1 MSYKIAGI
9 DVHKKILAVVVSDVE
24 VENEYKFERRMFGS
38 SPDQLRSLAAWLL
51 EQEVEEAVMESTA
64 QYWKPIWEALERY
77 WKPIRQKREG
87 ASRRSGTLHLAQAQS
102 NRGRRGRKRDFP
114 DAERLVKR
122 LVAQELTLSFVP
134 DAEQR
139 LWRTVTRRKY
149 QLTRDRVRLQNQVE
163 SLLEE
168 AHIKLSSLVSDL
180 LGASARRMLKA
191 LAEGET
197 NPAALA
203 ALADQKLR
211 ATPEQ
216 LCDAL
221 GACTDLKPV
230 YRRLLK
236 MALEQ
241 LQFLEQQI
249 GQLDQELA
257 SLLHPHQDAVQ
268 RLAEVPGL
276 GVDSAQQIIA
286 EVGSTAATFP
296 SEKQLSSWVG
306 ACPGDDESA
315 GVNYSHRSPKGN
327 RHMRRILNQSATAA
341 VKAKGTIFE
350 IVYRRTVARLG
361 HQQTIGAIAHR
372 QCRLIWLILH
382 QGVRYEERGPAV
394 TKQSKQRRTAKM
406 IRQLRSL
413 GYRIEPPNPQ
423 HPSPAQG
430 Q

>member
-24 VENEYKFERRMFGS
+24 VDGEFHFERRWFGS
-38 SPDQLRSLAAWLL
+38 NPEQLQSLAAWLV
-51 EQEVEEAVMESTA
+51 EQQTEEVVMESTA
-64 QYWKPIWEALERY
+64 QYWKPVWGALERY
-77 WKPIRQKREG
+77 WKPIREKREG
-87 ASRRSGTLHLAQAQS
+87 ARRKSGTLHLAQALS
-102 NRGRRGRKRDFP
+102 NRGRRGRKRDFR

-122 LVAQELTLSFVP
+122 LVARELILSFVP

-139 LWRTVTRRKY
+139 LWRTVMRRKY
-149 QLTRDRVRLQNQVE
+149 QLTRDHVRLQNQVE

-168 AHIKLSSLVSDL
+168 AHIKLSSFVSDL
-180 LGASARRMLKA
+180 LGLSARRMLKA

-197 NPAALA
+197 DPAALA
-203 ALADQKLR
+203 VLADERLR

-221 GACTDLKPV
+221 GACKELNAV

-236 MALEQ
+236 MALEE
-241 LQFLEQQI
+241 LRLIEEQM
-249 GQLDQELA
+249 GQLDQEMA
-257 SLLHPHQDAVQ
+257 SLLSQHQDAVE

-286 EVGSTAATFP
+286 EVGPTAATFP
-296 SEKQLSSWVG
+296 SEKSLSSWVG
-306 ACPGDDESA
+306 ACPGDEESA

-327 RHMRRILNQSATAA
+327 RHMRRILNQTANAA
-341 VKAKGTIFE
+341 VKTKGSIFE
-350 IVYRRTVARLG
+350 IVYRRTVPRLG

-382 QGVRYEERGPAV
+382 NGVRYEERGPAV
-394 TKQSKQRRTAKM
+394 TKQSKQRRTARM

-413 GYRIEPPNPQ
+413 GYKIEAPNPQ
-423 HPSPAQG
+423 PSQAQA